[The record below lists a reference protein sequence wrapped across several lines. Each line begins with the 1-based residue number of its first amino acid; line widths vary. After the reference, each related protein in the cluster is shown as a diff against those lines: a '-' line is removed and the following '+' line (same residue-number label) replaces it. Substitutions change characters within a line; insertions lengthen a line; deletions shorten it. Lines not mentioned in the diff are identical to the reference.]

1 MELYKRDCGINMRLV
16 PYGGGWTDVYLDI
29 QGDSHYFIISN
40 VMGDQFE
47 DLLAILYCLY
57 PGNAH
62 ESYQYVPNMDMKH
75 ALKKATKN
83 GYVTVRIAD
92 DTHDWEGVC
101 ADIPWKARF
110 AWYDEEAGCSWELER
125 EPNEDLDFD
134 LKIRIAFNDE
144 RFEYQVRYA
153 DFCYA
158 VAKTCTEAL
167 KKHGFTGYHEA
178 TQTQDI
184 NLHHLLFVKGIA
196 LNNLEA
202 CRVTRYKEKG
212 QGETSDFS
220 KELELL
226 LFDM

>member
-134 LKIRIAFNDE
+134 LKIRMCTLPTRKSSSTPTPRRCCPSEESISAPLGSSATSSSMAFLPRSRTAFE
-144 RFEYQVRYA
+144 RS
-153 DFCYA
+153 
-158 VAKTCTEAL
+158 
-167 KKHGFTGYHEA
+167 
-178 TQTQDI
+178 
-184 NLHHLLFVKGIA
+184 
-196 LNNLEA
+196 
-202 CRVTRYKEKG
+202 TR
-212 QGETSDFS
+212 
-220 KELELL
+220 
-226 LFDM
+226 